1 MNTISREEL
10 RLLLDRHEP
19 VQVVMVLGSWAYNR
33 LHIPGS
39 VGIERLADLLLS
51 QERDQ
56 GIVVYDSNPAC
67 PASYRAYYLL
77 KSLGFTNV
85 QRFAG
90 GIEEWMEAGYPVE
103 GSMAIQT
110 NLSTAQPAFAN

>member
-10 RLLLDRHEP
+10 KISLDRREP
-19 VQVVMVLGSWAYNR
+19 VQVIMTLSPWAYDR

-39 VGIERLADLLLS
+39 AGIEALADLVLN
-51 QERDQ
+51 QQRDQ
-56 GIVVYDSNPAC
+56 PVILYDSNPAC

-85 QRFAG
+85 RRFAG

-103 GSMAIQT
+103 GSLVEDG
-110 NLSTAQPAFAN
+110 LSGEPAWSAA